1 MGSLESGLVVPLKR
15 DNLGRSSSRTERQ
28 HSFLQRNRSRFS
40 RFLFFKKLDYLLW
53 ICTVAVFL
61 FFVVIFQ
68 LFLPG
73 SVTVMDESQGSLRDF
88 DKVPADLMFLKEMG
102 LLDFGEE
109 VTFLP
114 LKLMEKFQSEDKDV
128 NLTSVFHR
136 KLHRFGY
143 RKPQLALV
151 SISWLLAHVCFY
163 WIFMCFIGLPFCLF
177 WLGFLFQGVSR
188 SADWSTAIA
197 NGDYCNCIT
206 RDWLCNSGNDTNL
219 QAASVSASC

>member
-1 MGSLESGLVVPLKR
+1 MGSLLESGLVAPPLKR
-15 DNLGRSSSRTERQ
+15 DNLGRSYSSSRIERQ

-40 RFLFFKKLDYLLW
+40 RFLFFKKLDYFLW

-68 LFLPG
+68 MFLPG
-73 SVTVMDESQGSLRDF
+73 SVMDESQDSLQDF
-88 DKVPADLMFLKEMG
+88 DKVPADFLFLKEMG

-109 VTFLP
+109 VTFKP
-114 LKLMEKFQSEDKDV
+114 LKLMEKFQTEDKDL

-151 SISWLLAHVCFY
+151 SSPSLLAHIY
-163 WIFMCFIGLPFCLF
+163 
-177 WLGFLFQGVSR
+177 
-188 SADWSTAIA
+188 
-197 NGDYCNCIT
+197 
-206 RDWLCNSGNDTNL
+206 
-219 QAASVSASC
+219 

>member
-114 LKLMEKFQSEDKDV
+114 LKLMEKFQSEDNDV

-151 SISWLLAHVCFY
+151 SIS
-163 WIFMCFIGLPFCLF
+163 
-177 WLGFLFQGVSR
+177 
-188 SADWSTAIA
+188 
-197 NGDYCNCIT
+197 
-206 RDWLCNSGNDTNL
+206 
-219 QAASVSASC
+219 